1 MTQPQLRAFEVI
13 WTNWYGAKQVRLL
26 EFGTHGY
33 ARKRTD
39 GSVRSEH
46 GYADIEEWVREESTG
61 TLLLTLRD
69 GTVETYSSSIDGVLD
84 AIVRILKQHDI
95 PCKNE

>member
-39 GSVRSEH
+39 GSVRSER
-46 GYADIEEWVREESTG
+46 GYADIKEWQREESTC
-61 TLLLTLRD
+61 TLLLTLCD

-84 AIVRILKQHDI
+84 AIVRILEQHDI
-95 PCKNE
+95 PCKSE